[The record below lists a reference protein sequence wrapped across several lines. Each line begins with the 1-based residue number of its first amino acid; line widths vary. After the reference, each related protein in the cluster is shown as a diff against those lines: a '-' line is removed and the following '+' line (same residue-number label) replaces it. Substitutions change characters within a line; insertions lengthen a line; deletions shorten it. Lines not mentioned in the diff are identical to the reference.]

1 MKARLLLRSL
11 AVLTLALAPALA
23 MAQQMTFTAL
33 RNSSATFKT
42 DAPLETVVGTTAGG
56 AVSGTVTG
64 DPARPQAATGTI
76 RVDLSTLKTG
86 IEKRDADLR
95 SKNYLDTENEANRF
109 AVFVLEGVEIGG
121 PLDPGKEVPAKLKG
135 TLTIKERPVDITADA
150 RITYV
155 KLTPDQLESQKRF
168 GFTSDNIRLKVKFN
182 TSFTNHGMQIP
193 ELMFMKLSNDIQLE
207 TDLTLVR
214 Q

>member
-109 AVFVLEGVEIGG
+109 AVFVLKGVEIGG

-135 TLTIKERPVDITADA
+135 TLTVKERPVDITADA

>member
-1 MKARLLLRSL
+1 
-11 AVLTLALAPALA
+11 

-109 AVFVLEGVEIGG
+109 AVFVLKGVEIGG

-135 TLTIKERPVDITADA
+135 TLTVKERPVDITADA

>member
-1 MKARLLLRSL
+1 MKAPLLLYSL
-11 AVLTLALAPALA
+11 PVLTLALAPALA

-109 AVFVLEGVEIGG
+109 AVFVLKGVEIGG

-135 TLTIKERPVDITADA
+135 TLTVKERPVDITADA

>member
-11 AVLTLALAPALA
+11 AGLTLALAPALA

-86 IEKRDADLR
+86 IEKRDADMR
-95 SKNYLDTENEANRF
+95 SKGYLDTENEANRF
-109 AVFVLEGVEIGG
+109 AVFVLKGVEIGG
-121 PLDPGKEVPAKLKG
+121 PLDPGKEMPAKLKG
-135 TLTIKERPVDITADA
+135 TLTIKERPVDITVDA

-155 KLTPDQLESQKRF
+155 KLTPEQLDSQKRF

-193 ELMFMKLSNDIQLE
+193 ELMYIKLSNDIQLE